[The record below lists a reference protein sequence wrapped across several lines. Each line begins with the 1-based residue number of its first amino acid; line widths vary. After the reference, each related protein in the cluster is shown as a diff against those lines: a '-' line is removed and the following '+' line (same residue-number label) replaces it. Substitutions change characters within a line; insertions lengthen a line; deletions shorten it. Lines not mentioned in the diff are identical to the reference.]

1 MEEADKSQLAVGNAK
16 VFGWQYASMGRTIM
30 GGLLA
35 SKILTLIIVP
45 LFYTLLDDL
54 RAMVRRFTTS

>member
-1 MEEADKSQLAVGNAK
+1 
-16 VFGWQYASMGRTIM
+16 M